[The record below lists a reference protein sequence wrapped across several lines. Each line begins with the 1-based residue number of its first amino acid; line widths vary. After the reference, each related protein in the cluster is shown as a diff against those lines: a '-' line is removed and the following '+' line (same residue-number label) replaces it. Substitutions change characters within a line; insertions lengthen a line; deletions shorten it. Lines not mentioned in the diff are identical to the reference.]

1 MIIELGLFKR
11 VCGQK
16 PLDLQCVSAVVV
28 WKTMTF
34 CVCDVHFFFIGL
46 SRHMGRCLNSVF
58 VGLESEKLED
68 FVKLQCGLCKIH
80 L

>member
-1 MIIELGLFKR
+1 MVIELGLFKR

-34 CVCDVHFFFIGL
+34 CVCDVHFFFITF
-46 SRHMGRCLNSVF
+46 MGRCLNSVF
-58 VGLESEKLED
+58 VGFQSEKQED
-68 FVKLQCGLCKIH
+68 FVKLQCGLYKIH